1 MSAPEKNGRADKVVV
16 LKYLKSLP
24 APFIVCKGKRKLAQR
39 IKKIAE
45 ENDVE
50 IIREDELAEKL
61 YEFDQGDYIPEELYE
76 ITAGILSFVYSLQE
90 KNESNTG

>member
-1 MSAPEKNGRADKVVV
+1 MSSEVNKDGKVDKVVV

-24 APFIVCKGKRKLAQR
+24 APFIVCKGKRNLAQR

-45 ENDVE
+45 ENNVE
-50 IIREDELAEKL
+50 IIREDELVERL
-61 YEFDQGDYIPEELYE
+61 YEFEQGDLITEELYE

-90 KNESNTG
+90 EK

>member
-1 MSAPEKNGRADKVVV
+1 MKVEKAVV

-24 APFIVCKGKRKLAQR
+24 APFIVCKGRNRLAER
-39 IKKIAE
+39 IRKIAQ

-50 IIREDELAEKL
+50 IIREEQLAEQL
-61 YEFDQGDYIPEELYE
+61 YQFDEGDYIPEELYE

-90 KNESNTG
+90 KEWK

>member
-1 MSAPEKNGRADKVVV
+1 MKAVV

-24 APFIVCKGKRKLAQR
+24 APYIVCKGKNRLAER

-50 IIREDELAEKL
+50 VIRKDELTERL
-61 YEFDQGDYIPEELYE
+61 YEFEEGSFIPEDLYQV
-76 ITAGILSFVYSLQE
+76 TAEILSFVYNLQ
-90 KNESNTG
+90 K

>member
-1 MSAPEKNGRADKVVV
+1 MSLSEESGKAVV

-24 APFIVCKGKRKLAQR
+24 APFIVCKGKNKLAER

-50 IIREDELAEKL
+50 IIRKDELAERL
-61 YEFDQGDYIPEELYE
+61 YQFETGDFIPEELYE
-76 ITAGILSFVYSLQE
+76 LTAGILAFVYNLQR
-90 KNESNTG
+90 K